1 VDFSLAILIV
11 LTALYA
17 GAVTLLVVARKDSPR
32 AALAAAARVMAVVAG
47 TFLLMI
53 LLAHVA
59 YPATAALAAVFSFL
73 AARRALVDDLGLRNA
88 GWAAA
93 ATAVVIAAAFL
104 LVSYLAVMALIG
116 ALGVYQLLRLRL
128 RTRPALVVMGG
139 TLGGLLAAAAA
150 MFAAA
155 LATM

>member
-1 VDFSLAILIV
+1 VILIV

-17 GAVTLLVVARKDSPR
+17 GAVTLLVVARNESMR
-32 AALAAAARVMAVVAG
+32 AAPAAAARITAVVAG
-47 TFLLMI
+47 AFLLMV

-59 YPATAALAAVFSFL
+59 YPATVALAAVFSFL
-73 AARRALVDDLGLRNA
+73 AARRALVDDLGFRNA
-88 GWAAA
+88 GWVAA
-93 ATAVVIAAAFL
+93 ATAVLITAAFF
-104 LVSYLAVMALIG
+104 LVSYLAVAALIG